1 MLEILRVGTH
11 IDSAGAEFSFSP
23 QDLSDIAAG
32 YDLQKYRSPV
42 LRGHDENQPALAIVA
57 RLRVVGD
64 SLFAILMNVS
74 PELQT
79 MLEQG
84 QFGGVSVALYPP
96 GEPSSPYDQDKWGL
110 RHVALVQVP
119 AVKGMALP
127 QFKSS
132 DRAVYI
138 NFAEAPEQEQTTQ
151 RSTNK
156 QSQTQVQKQTE
167 ANSEANQETELEI
180 PESLPEQMALVL
192 ANVRQF
198 MLDLGSEAKGD
209 RYLPESLI
217 KAIEQSF
224 ASSLKSMAET
234 KPNGEPGNDS
244 ASNAN
249 NVNNRE
255 ASQTANNQSS
265 SANQAR
271 QTDQSS
277 ASSES
282 SKSSSTSNQSNI
294 NNAQNAGNTDSSESE
309 AELTEIS
316 DRLAQL
322 KQQEEALRQRQ
333 QELAQREQ
341 SIKKAE
347 FEEFLESLIRDG
359 KLLPSE
365 KQTLLELM
373 MALPDAPAPTETAQ
387 FSEAGDHKSNSQPS
401 AIATFKKSLS
411 DRPRFVTFGEIAGR
425 TSKFTP
431 VNETRSI
438 QDQAQAY
445 IAEQKAIGN
454 EVSVSEAVAIV
465 LASS

>member
-84 QFGGVSVALYPP
+84 QFAGVSVALYPP

-138 NFAEAPEQEQTTQ
+138 NFAEASEAPEQEQTTQ

-156 QSQTQVQKQTE
+156 QSQTQAQKQTE

-180 PESLPEQMALVL
+180 PEALPEQMALVL

-198 MLDLGSEAKGD
+198 MLDLGSEAEGD

-224 ASSLKSMAET
+224 ASSLKPMVET
-234 KPNGEPGNDS
+234 KPNGEPQ
-244 ASNAN
+244 AKNAN

-255 ASQTANNQSS
+255 TSQTANNQSS
-265 SANQAR
+265 SANQAM